1 MNFKHVYGPI
11 PSRRLGSSLGISPI
25 PFGTCN
31 LSCVYCQLGRTIN
44 MINERKEFFPV
55 EEIIQEFKE
64 YSKNGL
70 DHVDFVSIVGE
81 GEPLL
86 YSKIGE
92 LISQIK
98 KITDKPISV
107 ITNGVL
113 LSDKNVWKEL
123 ALVDV
128 VMPSLDA
135 YNKETFK
142 KINRP
147 HKTISFEKYIDGIIQ
162 FSKIYEGKIW
172 LELMLVKGVNDDEE
186 SLRKIKETFDK
197 ISYDRI
203 YINVPVR
210 PPAEKW
216 AQIPDKKSIE
226 LAEEILGGIA
236 LDYLAKN
243 DFYSAIEDDYEAIIS
258 IITRHPMNQF
268 EIKGFLESRNSKAID
283 SIIERLENDENIEV
297 INYKGLKMFRLKR
310 LRASRR

>member
-1 MNFKHVYGPI
+1 M
-11 PSRRLGSSLGISPI
+11 
-25 PFGTCN
+25 
-31 LSCVYCQLGRTIN
+31 
-44 MINERKEFFPV
+44 KEKNFFPV

-142 KINRP
+142 KN
-147 HKTISFEKYIDGIIQ
+147 
-162 FSKIYEGKIW
+162 
-172 LELMLVKGVNDDEE
+172 
-186 SLRKIKETFDK
+186 
-197 ISYDRI
+197 
-203 YINVPVR
+203 
-210 PPAEKW
+210 
-216 AQIPDKKSIE
+216 
-226 LAEEILGGIA
+226 
-236 LDYLAKN
+236 
-243 DFYSAIEDDYEAIIS
+243 
-258 IITRHPMNQF
+258 
-268 EIKGFLESRNSKAID
+268 
-283 SIIERLENDENIEV
+283 
-297 INYKGLKMFRLKR
+297 
-310 LRASRR
+310 

>member
-44 MINERKEFFPV
+44 MISERKEFFPV

-64 YSKNGL
+64 YAKNGL

-92 LISQIK
+92 LIVQIK
-98 KITDKPISV
+98 EIADKPISV
-107 ITNGVL
+107 ITNGIL

-123 ALVDV
+123 SLADV

-135 YNKETFK
+135 YDIDTFK

-147 HKTISFEKYIDGIIQ
+147 HKSISFEMYVNGLIE
-162 FSKIYEGKIW
+162 FSKIYKGKVW
-172 LELMLVKGVNDDEE
+172 LELMLVKGVNDSEE
-186 SLRKIKETFDK
+186 SLRKIKAIFDK

-210 PPAEKW
+210 PPAEQW

-226 LAEEILGGIA
+226 LAEKILGGIA

-268 EIKGFLESRNSKAID
+268 EIRGFLESRKSNDID
-283 SIIERLENDENIEV
+283 LIMKRLENEENIEI
-297 INYKGLKMFRLKR
+297 INYKGLKIYRLKR